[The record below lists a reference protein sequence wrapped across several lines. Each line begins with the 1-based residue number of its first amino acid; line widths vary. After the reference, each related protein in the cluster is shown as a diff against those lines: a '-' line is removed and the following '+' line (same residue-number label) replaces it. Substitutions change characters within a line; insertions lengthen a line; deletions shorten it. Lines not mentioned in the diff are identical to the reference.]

1 MPYLNCASYLSIP
14 EVPMLFIHG
23 DADKLVHWEMMEKTY
38 FAFPKGQKLA
48 STSVVV
54 ALPPGRPLSLNPP
67 ERILAYMPLS

>member
-48 STSVVV
+48 SVLYAPIV
-54 ALPPGRPLSLNPP
+54 AGLGDALLSQIVFISQQHRL
-67 ERILAYMPLS
+67 